1 VRFTPSPR
9 VDQIWVGS
17 DSSSEFDPLY
27 ARDERAAETA
37 RREGLITKSL
47 DELAADKRD
56 YAAMLADAQERSN
69 GMTRVIPPTFAAF
82 QQHPPVLSARRSGSR
97 NPTRP

>member
-9 VDQIWVGS
+9 ADQIWVGS
-17 DSSSEFDPLY
+17 DSSSEFDHLY

-56 YAAMLADAQERSN
+56 YAAMVADAQERSN
-69 GMTRVIPPTFAAF
+69 GMTQVIPPTFAAF
-82 QQHPPVLSARRSGSR
+82 QQHPPV
-97 NPTRP
+97 